1 MVDWTSILANHNLTN
16 NFFWQHEGQYLEF
29 KSLVQHKNVPLK
41 PLWSNASEST
51 IQIYMLISSFAFK
64 QNSVTKNLERFW
76 IYSGE
81 ENSLIF
87 WGVKTPQET
96 SYRFLDFA

>member
-1 MVDWTSILANHNLTN
+1 
-16 NFFWQHEGQYLEF
+16 
-29 KSLVQHKNVPLK
+29 
-41 PLWSNASEST
+41 
-51 IQIYMLISSFAFK
+51 MLISSFAFK
-64 QNSVTKNLERFW
+64 QNSATKNLERFW

-96 SYRFLDFA
+96 SYSFLDFA